1 MKKDMLLKVIK
12 VGLLLLF
19 AIGFFFTFITG
30 TIMGLADYSYNAFQ
44 LEELNPDKSA
54 DVFVI
59 IFFVITIAGVIAI
72 FMKPEYERIANLAV
86 LGLGLVLLVVL
97 YLQVFNDSDL
107 QDLVDLGAMT
117 AKIGFGIIFQIIIL
131 ILGFVFEFT
140 GDKLIK
146 E

>member
-12 VGLLLLF
+12 VGLLFLF
-19 AIGFFFTFITG
+19 AIGFLFTFITG
-30 TIMGLADYSYNAFQ
+30 NIMGLADYSYNAFQ

-54 DVFVI
+54 DVFII
-59 IFFVITIAGVIAI
+59 IFFVIALAGSVVM

-107 QDLVDLGAMT
+107 QGLVDLGAMT
-117 AKIGFGIIFQIIIL
+117 AKIGFGIVFQLIIL
-131 ILGFVFEFT
+131 VLGFVFEFK
-140 GDKLIK
+140 GDALIK